1 MNKIA
6 VFNQKGGVGKSTI
19 AVNLAHGLARK
30 QKKVLLIDLE
40 PQNDCSLFLG
50 VDGKRIK
57 NTFFDLIDYRYPEKL
72 ENCVVKDVRT
82 NLDMITNSNYKMI
95 ERDFHREHQIDKL
108 LEKHLKDL
116 NKLSYDY
123 VIFDT
128 SPSKSVV
135 NDAILYYVDH
145 LIAPVQLE
153 AASVNGVAEIYN
165 YLGDLK
171 IEKSKLRLII
181 PNMHDLR
188 TNLTTKKLKVLESV
202 FESAMLTKPIM
213 RRIKIAESN
222 DVGKTIFEYDGVIA
236 VQFKDMISK
245 VMEF

>member
-1 MNKIA
+1 MKKIA
-6 VFNQKGGVGKSTI
+6 IFNQKGGVGKSTI

-50 VDGKRIK
+50 VNGEKIK

-72 ENCVVKDVRT
+72 KNCIVNNVRE

-95 ERDFHREHQIDKL
+95 ERDFHREHQIDRL
-108 LEKHLKDL
+108 LEKHLQDL
-116 NKLSYDY
+116 RGYDY

-145 LIAPVQLE
+145 VVAPVQLE
-153 AASVNGVAEIYN
+153 AASVNGVAEIYE
-165 YLGDLK
+165 YLSNLQ
-171 IEKSKLRLII
+171 IEKSKLGLIV

-188 TNLTTKKLKVLESV
+188 TNLTSRKLKVLESV
-202 FESAMLTKPIM
+202 FEPSMLTKPIM

-222 DVGKTIFEYDGVIA
+222 DVGQTIFEYDGVIA
-236 VQFKDMISK
+236 VQFKDTIRK
-245 VMEF
+245 VMEL